1 MLSLLATL
9 WGKIDKYLIAVG
21 AALGVILGAYLKGK
35 SDQKN
40 TEKNRE
46 LDTLREGKKIDEEV
60 NRMPITDIDRN
71 LKRWM
76 RD

>member
-1 MLSLLATL
+1 MLSLLATV
-9 WGKIDKYLIAVG
+9 WSKIDKYLITIG
-21 AALGVILGAYLKGK
+21 AALGIILGAYLKGK

-40 TEKNRE
+40 TQKNKE
-46 LDTLREGKKIDEEV
+46 LDTLREGKKIDEKV
-60 NRMPITDIDRN
+60 NRMPITDIDNN

>member
-1 MLSLLATL
+1 MLSLLTTL

-21 AALGVILGAYLKGK
+21 AALGIILGAYLKGK

-40 TEKNRE
+40 TQKNRE

>member
-1 MLSLLATL
+1 MLSLLSL
-9 WGKIDKYLIAVG
+9 VWGKVNKYLVAIG
-21 AALGVILGAYLKGK
+21 AALGIILGAYLKGK

-40 TEKNRE
+40 LEKNKE
-46 LDTLREGKKIDEEV
+46 LDTLREGKKIDEKV
-60 NRMPITDIDRN
+60 NRMSISDIDSN

>member
-1 MLSLLATL
+1 MLNLLSLV
-9 WGKIDKYLIAVG
+9 WGKVNKYLVAIG
-21 AALGVILGAYLKGK
+21 AALGIILGAYLKGK

-40 TEKNRE
+40 LEKNKE
-46 LDTLREGKKIDEEV
+46 LDTLREGKKIDEKV
-60 NRMPITDIDRN
+60 NRMPISDIDNN